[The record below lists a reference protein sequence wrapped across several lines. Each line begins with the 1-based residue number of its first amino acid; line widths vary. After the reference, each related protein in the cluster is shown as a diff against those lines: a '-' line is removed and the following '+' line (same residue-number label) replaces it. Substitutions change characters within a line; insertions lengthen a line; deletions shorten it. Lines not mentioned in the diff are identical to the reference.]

1 MVPIVSESVSNQ
13 ANEQRPRKRVRMA
26 CNRCRRQK
34 LKCDTERPCALCTRS
49 GVECVTDSRDASW
62 YREQDRSSIVES
74 GGPPATTTPRPG
86 REFNN
91 PITPNAWSMG
101 TQWQP
106 TSFQATGHLNE
117 DTRIPRNSPRD
128 TSAVKLTQQILQQ
141 LSPDTSLNTDTS
153 ALPGGSGN
161 NQALSSDVVP
171 INQILGLDLPS
182 KPVSDH
188 LINVYF
194 ESVHW
199 FMVLFHEPS
208 FRQRYDALMVAGQA
222 SLSDTS
228 FLVCLMLLLAIGAR
242 YIDPASNL
250 PREVADTDLDA
261 LQRKLLDKTRVHLLD
276 IIEVGGVEGVQ
287 ICVLLS
293 TFYLYHDRPNLAF
306 AIHGMGVKCAHAM
319 YLHQEAT
326 WKEPTALTREIKRR
340 VWWALYVVDCFYSII
355 FGRPRSVRDEESNV
369 AMVRNLEDTAT
380 RHPAFNSTEN
390 VSGSSFPVTIFS
402 YQRYKFR
409 LYTIAARVM
418 RDIYFGNSSTPL
430 TSVSQTIQSIS
441 RDLESWFQSLPPELK
456 HSSGSDSNLVMQ
468 QDQEPPKNNIV
479 RMFRLQA
486 MTLQLAYDNIQILLH
501 RPLLQLPIGSDSLQ
515 SIHSIITR
523 ARGSTANEPD
533 LSAIDG
539 TILSMSKAQCY
550 KSAIRTACLNVS
562 IVQEARHTHAASYV
576 GIQMFTA
583 GMVLSIAALSAPLS
597 SEAQQAKRAIGRI
610 VSTMASIGNETLLSA
625 QSQQVLKQLVRLI
638 LEKEMNSIFAE
649 TTGQFDTLQPGKSNF
664 QDPSQPMPCQSP
676 PVPTQNAS
684 DNPQSTV
691 QTDPTPC
698 EPTGDSSMVRRYDL
712 DTADEFM
719 QETWNDILPTAS
731 FDYSEGI
738 SSVRQVFSQTAY
750 PQVTRP
756 GWTDYPVN
764 PSLLTESAEPV
775 DNLTRPF
782 RFSPPGNGFQ
792 GVGQAW
798 LWDDGPLQPVNMDS
812 GENSTF

>member
-1 MVPIVSESVSNQ
+1 M
-13 ANEQRPRKRVRMA
+13 
-26 CNRCRRQK
+26 
-34 LKCDTERPCALCTRS
+34 
-49 GVECVTDSRDASW
+49 
-62 YREQDRSSIVES
+62 
-74 GGPPATTTPRPG
+74 
-86 REFNN
+86 
-91 PITPNAWSMG
+91 
-101 TQWQP
+101 
-106 TSFQATGHLNE
+106 E
-117 DTRIPRNSPRD
+117 DG
-128 TSAVKLTQQILQQ
+128 QILQQ

-171 INQILGLDLPS
+171 INEILGLDLPS
-182 KPVSDH
+182 KAVSDH

-326 WKEPTALTREIKRR
+326 WKEPTALTREVKRR

-523 ARGSTANEPD
+523 ARGSTANEQD

-539 TILSMSKAQCY
+539 TVLSMSKAQCY

-649 TTGQFDTLQPGKSNF
+649 TTGQFDTLQPGQSNF
-664 QDPSQPMPCQSP
+664 QDPSQPMPCHSP
-676 PVPTQNAS
+676 LVPTQNAS

-691 QTDPTPC
+691 QTDPIPC
-698 EPTGDSSMVRRYDL
+698 ERTGDSSMVRRYDL
-712 DTADEFM
+712 DAETQPDEFM

-738 SSVRQVFSQTAY
+738 SSVRQVFSQTAH

-764 PSLLTESAEPV
+764 PSLLTESAEPE

-798 LWDDGPLQPVNMDS
+798 LWDDGPLQPVNMES